1 MLSKVKMMMTK
12 AMTVIGDGVGED
24 TNSNGGDGEV
34 NNYSDADDN
43 DYSDDDYSY
52 NDYSNDDQ
60 SDDDGSDDYSDDY
73 SDDDKVIAMV
83 NVLLMMRVATMV
95 VKMTT
100 TMKVIMMEI

>member
-1 MLSKVKMMMTK
+1 MIIAS
-12 AMTVIGDGVGED
+12 DD
-24 TNSNGGDGEV
+24 DYSYND
-34 NNYSDADDN
+34 YSDDFSDDDGSDDDYN
-43 DYSDDDYSY
+43 YNDYSDDYSDDDYSY